1 MEKINLI
8 TFTFYV
14 LIGLIVSQIS
24 DMKNRT
30 LDYYLDEKIYSI
42 EEKENHINIA
52 IKKIIDCKIEPCDF
66 PIIQLF
72 EIKNEKDYKNL
83 KLVLDEIFN
92 KTKIMKKSV
101 IDEDLSAQQIQ
112 KIFTVFE
119 NNNITS
125 KLNYTIIDDIAH
137 YHDFSERGYT
147 YQRMKWHYYTIC
159 SGIKAS
165 GGNSIDIKGV
175 KIRGYSV
182 IVFVKEYMAS
192 GGKTAALTYPK
203 VKIRFNKKPTKI
215 TFINFDN
222 GQEYPRIN

>member
-1 MEKINLI
+1 MEKINII

-14 LIGLIVSQIS
+14 LIGLISSQIS

-52 IKKIIDCKIEPCDF
+52 IKKIIDCTIEPCNF
-66 PIIQLF
+66 PIIELF
-72 EIKNEKDYKNL
+72 EIKNEKDYQNL

-101 IDEDLSAQQIQ
+101 IDEDLSDQQIK

-137 YHDFSERGYT
+137 YHVVSKRGYI

-159 SGIKAS
+159 SGAQAS
-165 GGNSIDIKGV
+165 SGYFIDINRV
-175 KIRGYSV
+175 EIRGYSV
-182 IVFVKEYMAS
+182 IVYVKEYVAS
-192 GGKTAALTYPK
+192 GGKTDALTYPK

-215 TFINFDN
+215 TFINFYN